1 MSKPNMLWSLFVMK
15 CPRCRR
21 GHMFNNGNAW
31 NLRKVFSMPEKCPVC
46 RQPFELEPGFWYG
59 TGYVSYL
66 LSVVYL
72 LITFILW
79 YLIIGM
85 SIKDNRFFWWMGISI
100 FSLILIQP
108 WMMRF
113 SRVVY
118 LYFFVRYNENYKD
131 APVVKFD
138 NN

>member
-1 MSKPNMLWSLFVMK
+1 MSKPNKLWSLFVMK

-21 GHMFNNGNAW
+21 GHMFNNSNPW
-31 NLRKVFSMPEKCPVC
+31 DLRKVLSMPEKCPVC
-46 RQPFELEPGFWYG
+46 HQPFELEPGFWYG

-66 LSVVYL
+66 LSVIYL
-72 LITFILW
+72 IITFILW

>member
-1 MSKPNMLWSLFVMK
+1 MK

-21 GHMFNNGNAW
+21 GPMFNNSNPW
-31 NLRKVFSMPEKCPVC
+31 NLRKVFSMPGKCPVC
-46 RQPFELEPGFWYG
+46 HQPFELEPGFWYG

-72 LITFILW
+72 ILTFILW
-79 YLIIGM
+79 FLIIGM
-85 SIKDNRFFWWMGISI
+85 SIKDNRFFWWMGLST
-100 FSLILIQP
+100 FSLILLQP

-118 LYFFVRYNENYKD
+118 LYFFVRYNENYKH